1 MLCNLQKTPADD
13 VATLVIHAKTDDM
26 MKLLFK
32 KLGYQIPT
40 WQLKKRLEVSFI
52 ENGSKV
58 QLRGVESNR
67 LPFVLFQKI
76 KVNGQMHFP
85 NTNQKKQPYHV
96 VMPAAEADRPPK
108 LEVELQFM
116 GYY

>member
-40 WQLKKRLEVSFI
+40 W
-52 ENGSKV
+52 
-58 QLRGVESNR
+58 
-67 LPFVLFQKI
+67 
-76 KVNGQMHFP
+76 
-85 NTNQKKQPYHV
+85 
-96 VMPAAEADRPPK
+96 
-108 LEVELQFM
+108 
-116 GYY
+116 